1 MAMFTGLNTMIRGL
15 YVNQTALNTTGHNI
29 TNADTEGYSRQQ
41 VNVITTV
48 SERKSSA
55 YGVVSVGT
63 GAEINAVVRCR
74 DIFADVQYRDESATM
89 SYYEALATNYDKMEV
104 IFNEADGQGLQ
115 SKILSFYKSWV
126 DLSTEASNASN
137 RVNTIEQGKNL
148 SDAINTMA
156 QQVQE
161 QIDYNYYYMQNNID
175 EVNDLLESIT
185 KSNKLVVAFEATG
198 ATANDI
204 RDQRD
209 LDVDRLA
216 TYIPVKVHEDEY
228 GNYQITSGGTT
239 LVNGVDRLHLECA
252 RGMESKYFGED
263 FGITDFSI
271 IIKESDV
278 AFLPSN
284 GTLKA
289 NLDAVDHC
297 KTYLDSL
304 ANLAGFLLT
313 TFNDQHKQ
321 GYDITG
327 DRDKTKALTEW
338 VEKPKV
344 GSKEKYYEEN
354 YFVYVNKGDNKG
366 DYALATDTL
375 TGEVY
380 YKYVGKD
387 DDGNYKGNFK
397 IESVDKSELS
407 SAGGTYDYATDT
419 VQVPNTINFFGEDG
433 ATYEYSYNED
443 WGAHT
448 VTVTHTNG
456 TREVLSGAGII
467 NALMINERLN
477 GNEGYM
483 YVAAATAYDD
493 SHDYSEVSSVNGIQL
508 MSDDEYYSHLVDWGE
523 RTGDGNNAVY
533 ISELFNMSRDTI
545 LTAGRA
551 NAHIVNK
558 YGGTRY
564 SGGNY
569 ATINSIGG
577 QSINSFYNSTATQL
591 AIDASSVDT
600 RIGQQDSI
608 MTQVQNWRDATAGVD
623 WNEELTNMLKYQ
635 KAFVA
640 CSRCLNAMDECL
652 DRLANSTGA
661 IGR

>member
-48 SERKSSA
+48 SEAKSSA
-55 YGVVSVGT
+55 YGTISVGT
-63 GAEINAVVRCR
+63 GAEINAVTRCR
-74 DIFADVQYRDESATM
+74 DVFADVQYRDESATM
-89 SYYEALATNYDKMEV
+89 KYYETLATNYDKMEV

-115 SKILSFYKSWV
+115 SKLLAFYKSWV
-126 DLSTEASNASN
+126 DLSAEASNASN
-137 RVNTIEQGKNL
+137 RANTIEQGKNL
-148 SDAINTMA
+148 ADAINTMTK
-156 QQVQE
+156 QVQE
-161 QIDYNYYYMQNNID
+161 QIDYNYYYLQNNVK
-175 EVNDLLESIT
+175 EVNDLMESIT

-209 LDVDRLA
+209 LTVDKLSE
-216 TYIPVKVHEDEY
+216 YIPVKVYEDEY

-263 FGITDFSI
+263 FGVTDYSI

-278 AFLPSN
+278 AFIPTN

-297 KTYLDSL
+297 KKYLDSL
-304 ANLAGFLLT
+304 ASMAGFMLT

-321 GYDITG
+321 GYDIAG
-327 DRDKTKALTEW
+327 VDIRAKTKAMTEW
-338 VEKPKV
+338 SDKPNSS
-344 GSKEKYYEEN
+344 GYYEEK
-354 YFVYVNKGDNKG
+354 YLVYANKGDNAG
-366 DYALATDTL
+366 DYDLATDTL
-375 TGEVY
+375 TGKVS

-387 DDGNYKGNFK
+387 DNGNYKGHYK
-397 IESVDKSELS
+397 IEAVDKSKLS
-407 SAGGTYDYATDT
+407 VNGGTYNFDSDT

-433 ATYEYSYNED
+433 ATYEYGYNED
-443 WGAHT
+443 WDT
-448 VTVTHTNG
+448 NIVTVTHSNG
-456 TREVLSGAGII
+456 RREVLSGAAII
-467 NALMINERLN
+467 NALALNEKLN
-477 GNEGYM
+477 NNEGYM

-493 SHDYSEVSSVNGIQL
+493 EHDYCKVDSALGIQPI
-508 MSDDEYYSHLVDWGE
+508 SDDEYYGRRIEWGE
-523 RTGDGNNAVY
+523 RTGDGNNAVF

-545 LTAGRA
+545 ITAGRA
-551 NAHIVNK
+551 NSHVVNK
-558 YGGTRY
+558 YAGTAY
-564 SGGNY
+564 SGGD
-569 ATINSIGG
+569 AKINAIGG

-591 AIDASSVDT
+591 AIDANSVDT

-623 WNEELTNMLKYQ
+623 WNEELTNMIKYQ

-652 DRLANSTGA
+652 DRLANSTGM